1 MANLIKWYM
10 ISTMRGKEEQVI
22 ESLNNRIEAENLLY
36 DFDLNA
42 NNGSAFKLFQKPTL
56 TRREWQKKEDGEP
69 YKIKKVNLYPGY
81 IFAKMHMSDEA
92 WYLIRNTQY
101 VTGLIGSS
109 GKGAKP
115 TPVSILEIKKMFEQE
130 KEFWRA
136 FEAGENVFGF
146 TKGDLV
152 EIIDGLY
159 IGKEGEI
166 LSINSNENTVTLKTE
181 GYGKEIEVTLSME
194 IIRNVKEN

>member
-56 TRREWQKKEDGEP
+56 TRREWQKK
-69 YKIKKVNLYPGY
+69 KMVSLTNKKVNLYPGY

-166 LSINSNENTVTLKTE
+166 LSINSNEKTVTLKTE